1 MLEELRKKIDTLDD
15 EIAKLYLERQSVVK
29 EIGEEK
35 ARNRT
40 AVADPSREKQIIARV
55 TKSADDEQKIYLK
68 RVFETIMETSR
79 AYQRRLVAPVSPL
92 ADELRR
98 VLMEGKKYFPVSS
111 TVACQGVEGSYSS
124 IAADKLFEI
133 ADITYFRNFEGV
145 FQAVEKGLCDYGV
158 LPIENSAVG
167 SVNAVYD
174 LMKKP
179 RFYIVRSIKLK
190 VCHHLLAKKGVKISD
205 IKEIFSH
212 EQAIGQCAEYL
223 QKFAK
228 DVKIT
233 ACPNTAV
240 AAEKVAASDR
250 TDVACISSRN
260 CADLY
265 DLGIL
270 DGNIQDNDSNY
281 TRFICISKN
290 LQVFAPAGKISIM
303 MTLPHESGSLNRV
316 LNKFST
322 LGLNLTKLE
331 SRPLPGTDFEFMFY
345 FDFEGQ
351 IENSDTLALIAEL
364 DRGSEQFFFLGS
376 YYEVSQ

>member
-111 TVACQGVEGSYSS
+111 AVACQGVEGSYSS

-174 LMKKP
+174 LMKKH

>member
-1 MLEELRKKIDTLDD
+1 MIEELRKKIDELDD
-15 EIAKLYLERQSVVK
+15 KIAELYLERQRTVR

-35 ARNRT
+35 ART
-40 AVADPSREKQIIARV
+40 HAAVLDPAREKKIIARV
-55 TKSADDEQKIYLK
+55 TKQADDEQKIYLK
-68 RVFETIMETSR
+68 RVFETILETSR
-79 AYQRRLVAPVSPL
+79 AYQRRLVAPVTPL
-92 ADELRR
+92 SDNLRR

-133 ADITYFRNFEGV
+133 ADITFFRNFEGV

-174 LMKKP
+174 LMKKH

-190 VCHHLLAKKGVKISD
+190 VCHHLLAKKGVALSD
-205 IKEIFSH
+205 IKEVYSH
-212 EQAIGQCAEYL
+212 EQAIGQCSAYL
-223 QKFAK
+223 QKLPSS
-228 DVKIT
+228 VKIT

-240 AAEKVAASDR
+240 AAEMVANSDR
-250 TDVACISSRN
+250 NDVACISSRN
-260 CADLY
+260 CAELY
-265 DLGIL
+265 GLGIL
-270 DGNIQDNDSNY
+270 ESNIQDNDSNY
-281 TRFICISKN
+281 TRFICISKT
-290 LQVFAPAGKISIM
+290 LEFFAPANRISIM

-351 IENSDTLALIAEL
+351 IENSDTLSLIAEL
-364 DRGSEQFFFLGS
+364 DQGTEQFTFLGS
-376 YYEVSQ
+376 YYEVAQ

>member
-1 MLEELRKKIDTLDD
+1 MLEELRKKIDDIDD
-15 EIAKLYLERQSVVK
+15 KIAALYLERQDTVRK
-29 EIGEEK
+29 IGEEK
-35 ARNRT
+35 ARTHT
-40 AVADPSREKQIIARV
+40 AVLDPAREKKIIAKV
-55 TKSADDEQKIYLK
+55 TKQADDEQKIYLK

-79 AYQRRLVAPVSPL
+79 AYQRRLVAPVTPL
-92 ADELRR
+92 SDELRR
-98 VLMEGKKYFPVSS
+98 GLMEGKKYFPVSAS
-111 TVACQGVEGSYSS
+111 VACQGVDGSYSS

-133 ADITYFRNFEGV
+133 ADITFFRNFEGV

-174 LMKKP
+174 LMKKH

-190 VCHHLLAKKGVKISD
+190 VSHHLLAKKGVALSD
-205 IKEIFSH
+205 IKEIYSH
-212 EQAIGQCAEYL
+212 EQAIGQCSAYL
-223 QKFAK
+223 QKLPSS
-228 DVKIT
+228 VKVT

-240 AAEKVAASDR
+240 AAETVANSDR
-250 TDVACISSRN
+250 TDIACISSRN

-270 DGNIQDNDSNY
+270 DSNIQDNDSNY
-281 TRFICISKN
+281 TRFICISKT
-290 LQVFAPAGKISIM
+290 LEVFAPANRISIM
-303 MTLPHESGSLNRV
+303 MTLPHEAGSLNRV

-351 IENSDTLALIAEL
+351 IENSDTLSLIAEL
-364 DRGSEQFFFLGS
+364 DQGTEQFAFLGS